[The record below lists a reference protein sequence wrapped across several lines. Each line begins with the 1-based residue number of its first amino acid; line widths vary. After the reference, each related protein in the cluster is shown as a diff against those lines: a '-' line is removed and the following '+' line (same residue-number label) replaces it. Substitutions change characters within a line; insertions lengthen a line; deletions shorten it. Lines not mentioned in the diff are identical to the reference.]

1 MMRRISAVL
10 APLLVVVLGIEVAA
24 RVGDLDSYDRLLPV
38 VLVTSEDP
46 IFGPGEHEYATTYG
60 LVLQAAVA
68 AGDAETADRARS
80 WLLDDELHGGW
91 GMGWTWDPFSDG
103 SMTPAGTAF
112 GITTAVVIDSLL
124 EAGIDD
130 AQADRIGRILVRWAR
145 EAWTDGYFWY
155 SLAPQDAIDT
165 PNVNGMLAGAA
176 ATFLAEHADVL
187 PEADAAV
194 LREQVERS
202 LARLAGDRDASLRWP
217 YSARQ
222 QIVNDLGN
230 HIYVLWGAERAR
242 DAGFKVAW
250 SREDAIESVDAYG
263 GVYPS
268 DIVLTPDMEARKGS
282 QWQTSGTGA
291 ALAFSARWGGDIRR
305 WSNAVCETLK
315 ISPRVPRFDAHALLG
330 MALAGLCE
338 CPNRPD
344 PPKSS
349 IRTC

>member
-1 MMRRISAVL
+1 MA
-10 APLLVVVLGIEVAA
+10 
-24 RVGDLDSYDRLLPV
+24 
-38 VLVTSEDP
+38 SEDP
-46 IFGPGEHEYATTYG
+46 IFGPGEFEYATTYG
-60 LVLQAAVA
+60 LVLESAVA
-68 AGDAETADRARS
+68 AGDAETADRART
-80 WLLDDELHGGW
+80 WLRDDERPAGW
-91 GMGWTWDPFSDG
+91 GMDWTWDPFSDG
-103 SMTPAGTAF
+103 SMTQAGTPFAV
-112 GITTAVVIDSLL
+112 TTAIAIDGLL
-124 EAGIDD
+124 EAGIDAD
-130 AQADRIGRILVRWAR
+130 GADRIGRILMRWAR
-145 EAWTDGYFWY
+145 EAWSDGYFWY

-176 ATFLAEHADVL
+176 ARFLTEHGDAL
-187 PEADAAV
+187 SEADAAF
-194 LREQVERS
+194 LRERVEGS
-202 LARLAGDRDASLRWP
+202 LVRLASQHDASLRWP

-222 QIVNDLGN
+222 PIVNDLAH
-230 HIYVLWGAERAR
+230 HIYILWGAERAR
-242 DAGFKVAW
+242 DAGFEVAW
-250 SREDAIESVDAYG
+250 TREEAIDSLDTYG
-263 GVYPS
+263 GVYPT
-268 DIVLTPDMEARKGS
+268 DMVLTPSMEARKGS